1 MRPPRILTA
10 ALLAAGLT
18 VTAGGCSVLGGLGG
32 SDGYRISVY
41 FAKAPSLYE
50 KSRVKIMGAN
60 VGVVEGV
67 HIAGQQVRI
76 DLRVDG
82 HVPVP
87 ADARATIAADSAI
100 GERSVILYPAWK
112 PGTGRAEPGSV
123 IPAER
128 TDPPVEIDEALGSF
142 TALADSLDPDKL
154 RGLVRTGAGLLD
166 GRGEGM
172 NDALGDTAA
181 LAETLASQDE
191 QIVSAATRLRDLT
204 ASLNRRDTRLRSL
217 IDAFSAT
224 GRQLADERTRLKN
237 LLVGLEALIRKGQL
251 VVVSYRETL
260 PPTLAQ
266 ASSLLMTMKANS
278 ARLGQAMTG
287 MAGMTDAI
295 ADGWDPEQHVFV
307 IRAQLSPTLRIWLQ
321 PIFTAMGWGRVP
333 CLDAPIGN
341 CPTKIEKKGRP

>member
-18 VTAGGCSVLGGLGG
+18 VTAGGCSVLGG

-41 FAKAPSLYE
+41 FTKAPSLYE

-60 VGVVEGV
+60 AGVVEGV
-67 HIAGQQVRI
+67 HIDGQRVRI

-87 ADARATIAADSAI
+87 ADARATITADSAI

-112 PGTGRAEPGSV
+112 PGMGRAGPGAV

-142 TALADSLDPDKL
+142 TALADSLDPDRL
-154 RGLVRTGAGLLD
+154 RGLVRTGAELLD

-181 LAETLASQDE
+181 LAQTLASQDE
-191 QIVSAATRLRDLT
+191 QIVSVATGLRDLA
-204 ASLNRRDTRLRSL
+204 ASLNRRDTQLRSL

-251 VVVSYRETL
+251 IVVSYRETL

-278 ARLGQAMTG
+278 AELGRAMTG

-295 ADGWDPEQHVFV
+295 ADAWDRDKHVFV

-333 CLDAPIGN
+333 CLDGPVGD
-341 CPTKIEKKGRP
+341 CPTEIERKGRP